1 MPKLNNLSLCH
12 PEQSE
17 GTVCIY
23 FFAKAQNIRI
33 TEQND
38 SIINILAHSLFGMDN
53 INQPDTAI

>member
-1 MPKLNNLSLCH
+1 MKRECAKTK
-12 PEQSE
+12 

-38 SIINILAHSLFGMDN
+38 SIINILTPSLRY
-53 INQPDTAI
+53 